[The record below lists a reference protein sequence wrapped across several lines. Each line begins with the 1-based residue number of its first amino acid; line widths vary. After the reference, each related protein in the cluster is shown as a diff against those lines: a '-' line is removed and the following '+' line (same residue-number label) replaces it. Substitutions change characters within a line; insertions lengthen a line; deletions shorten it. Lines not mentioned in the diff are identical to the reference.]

1 MPAELYVN
9 NGCRY
14 SAMAMS
20 MLANAP
26 TALKENVKVS
36 KINYKNAPPH
46 VTSVPTLITQ
56 NGQMLVGTQVFDFLK
71 RGRKDPKYPL
81 TDVDSERFSGLN
93 AAFAT
98 TTSTVITLV
107 VIAGILWWLNKN
119 RYLDKIKGF
128 LGINMY

>member
-26 TALKENVKVS
+26 TTLKENVKVS
-36 KINYKNAPPH
+36 RINYKNAPPH

-56 NGQMLVGTQVFDFLK
+56 NGQMLVGSQVFDFLK
-71 RGRKDPKYPL
+71 RGRHDPKFPL
-81 TDVDSERFSGLN
+81 TDVDAERFSGAVVGSWAILAAVIVGLYFAWTYDYLN
-93 AAFAT
+93 P
-98 TTSTVITLV
+98 
-107 VIAGILWWLNKN
+107 ILLK
-119 RYLDKIKGF
+119 
-128 LGINMY
+128 LGAPFGWQH